1 MIDETLSVYLLLGP
15 LSMAFQTVAKSQ
27 IFWWFWGAPKK
38 NGKKH
43 NVFTKKMKNH
53 KKKWKQPPNLHSG
66 NLLQFAIGHGP
77 VEIVDLPSS
86 KMVVF
91 HRFLY
96 VYHGWYPT
104 FDHLQWVASYGKCP
118 GCPGTKISSIRPWHP
133 KNLPWKLGDTCGI
146 TYHIYIYY
154 IYLNYMLYICYL
166 FIYIYYSTYTTS
178 I

>member
-38 NGKKH
+38 MEKTH

-53 KKKWKQPPNLHSG
+53 KKKLEQPPNLHSG

-104 FDHLQWVASYGKCP
+104 FDHLQSVASYGKCP

-146 TYHIYIYY
+146 TYHIYY
-154 IYLNYMLYICYL
+154 IYLNYMLYIYV
-166 FIYIYYSTYTTS
+166 IYIYIIVHTPPLYK
-178 I
+178 

>member
-1 MIDETLSVYLLLGP
+1 MILGCPEKKWKKTQCVY
-15 LSMAFQTVAKSQ
+15 
-27 IFWWFWGAPKK
+27 PKNEK
-38 NGKKH
+38 PQ
-43 NVFTKKMKNH
+43 
-53 KKKWKQPPNLHSG
+53 KKWKQPPNLHSG

-146 TYHIYIYY
+146 TYHIYIY
-154 IYLNYMLYICYL
+154 ILYLFKLYVIYICYL
-166 FIYIYYSTYTTS
+166 LYIYIYYSTYTTS